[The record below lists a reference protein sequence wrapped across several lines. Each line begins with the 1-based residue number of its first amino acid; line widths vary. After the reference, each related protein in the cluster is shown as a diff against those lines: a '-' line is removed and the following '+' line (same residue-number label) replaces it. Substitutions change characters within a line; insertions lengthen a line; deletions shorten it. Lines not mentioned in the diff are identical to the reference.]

1 MTPLTPRHPRA
12 RAAGVALLLAVAAGA
27 VAVPAHA
34 GTTGG
39 ASTADPT
46 AQPAGSAPA
55 HIDPDNPRLKLP
67 DGATLAA
74 PRVLD
79 IVSVTDS
86 SAKHATDGDER
97 EETSNSQVTY
107 ALQAEVLFK
116 KDSYKLNPGASAR
129 IRAIATDIAE
139 KNVTSPIRVFGFTD
153 NLGTHAHGVWLSKKR
168 AQAVYQVLSQALETQ
183 GGGAYSFQVRGYA
196 EDYPIADNSTEAGR
210 RQNRRVEITFTPPTA
225 ADSGSGSGTGSGT
238 GSATDSDSDTDSTL

>member
-1 MTPLTPRHPRA
+1 MTPRPVPTPRRRA

-27 VAVPAHA
+27 AVAPAHA
-34 GTTGG
+34 APT
-39 ASTADPT
+39 DPT
-46 AQPAGSAPA
+46 AQPSGSAPA
-55 HIDPDNPRLKLP
+55 HIDPNNPRLRLP
-67 DGATLAA
+67 DGATLA
-74 PRVLD
+74 PPKVLD

-86 SAKHATDGDER
+86 SAKHASDGDER
-97 EETSNSQVTY
+97 EESSNSQVTY

-129 IRAIATDIAE
+129 IRAIASDIAK

-183 GGGAYSFQVRGYA
+183 GGGMYSFQVRGYA

-225 ADSGSGSGTGSGT
+225 AESGGGSGT
-238 GSATDSDSDTDSTL
+238 GSANDSDSSTDSTL